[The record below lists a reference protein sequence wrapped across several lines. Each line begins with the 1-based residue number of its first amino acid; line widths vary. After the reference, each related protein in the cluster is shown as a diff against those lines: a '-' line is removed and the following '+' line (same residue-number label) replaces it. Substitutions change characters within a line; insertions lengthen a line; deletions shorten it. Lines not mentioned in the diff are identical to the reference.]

1 MKPNPSASEAPRV
14 SSGSPLGLH
23 SAPHGLSVA
32 DVMASYRTGEQGL
45 SETEVSARV
54 SQFGSNELP
63 PEPPRPAWQRF
74 ISQFRNLLIYVL
86 IVSAVI
92 SAAMSHYVDAMV
104 IFGVVVINAIVG
116 YIQEGKAE
124 DALRAI
130 MSMSRSRCLVIR
142 GGQKLTLDSRNL
154 VPGDLLVLQ
163 PGDRVSADVRLVY
176 SKDCQINESALTGEA
191 IPVTKQTAAIAASSV
206 LAERSNMAFMG
217 TLVTAGS
224 ARGVVTQTGV
234 ATQIGQI
241 SRLVSQVALSQTPLQ
256 QQLANFART
265 LTLII
270 GAGAMFAVLLALT
283 LHDFSVSD
291 AFQAAVGIAVS
302 SIPEGLPAIVTV
314 ALAIGVRVMA
324 NKHALVR
331 RLPAVEV
338 LGSVDV
344 ICTDKTGT
352 LTANAMTARQL
363 LTTAGAYRV
372 SGEGYGPDGEIT
384 EQASGAQASGA
395 QASGVKVQP
404 DVDQALDAL
413 CRVALL
419 CNDARAEQSGP
430 DWLVHGDPTE
440 GALLP
445 LAAKLGLTA
454 DTLNTN
460 WVRVDEL
467 PFDSSTRYMATLNQH
482 GSLERRL
489 SVKGAPERLLGFATS
504 QMDTQG
510 DVIPLNRTFWE
521 AAVEAFAAQG
531 MRVLALAEKTWP
543 SVAEDLTPAAAESDL
558 TLLGMVGISDP
569 PRPEAAESIGVC
581 HQAGIRVKMIT
592 GDSPLTACAIGAEL
606 GLKADRVLTGQDIDG
621 FSQEALAAAVETT
634 DIFARTSPEN
644 KLQLVR
650 ALQSNHHSVA
660 MTGDG
665 VNDAPALK
673 QADIGVAMG
682 RKGTD
687 AAKEAA
693 DFVLTDDHFATLA
706 DAVRE
711 GRVVYD
717 NIVKSIVFIL
727 PTNLA
732 EALVIFIAVVGGFL
746 LPVTPVQILW
756 VNMVTAVTLA
766 LVLVLEG
773 PEPGVMKRP
782 PRRRNQ
788 SLISPHLLLRMLIVG
803 VTGAAVVFSLF
814 SLYQRAG
821 IQTEVA
827 RTVAVNALVMVEVL
841 YLFSCRFLTGSV
853 FSTRF
858 FHGLAPV
865 MTAVAVVLILQ
876 AGFTYLPVG
885 QVWFQTHP
893 LSLLDWAII
902 LLASLPVLLV
912 VELEKGLRYRWFS
925 PHHAPHGNPIST
937 NRTNTTEGTE

>member
-1 MKPNPSASEAPRV
+1 MKPNLTASQAPLA
-14 SSGSPLGLH
+14 STGSPLSLH
-23 SAPHGLSVA
+23 PAPHGLSVA
-32 DVMASYRTGEQGL
+32 DVMASYRTGEYGL
-45 SETEVSARV
+45 SEAEVSARMT
-54 SQFGSNELP
+54 QFGGNELP
-63 PEPPRPAWQRF
+63 PEPSRPAWQRF

-86 IVSAVI
+86 IVSGVI

-130 MSMSRSRCLVIR
+130 MSMSRSHCLAIR
-142 GGQKLTLDSRNL
+142 EGQRLTLDSRNL

-176 SKDCQINESALTGEA
+176 CKDCQINESALTGEA
-191 IPVTKQTAAIAASSV
+191 IPVAKQTAAIAATSV

-241 SRLVSQVALSQTPLQ
+241 SRLVSLVSLSQTPLQ

-270 GAGAMFAVLLALT
+270 CAGAIFTVLLALT

-363 LTTAGAYRV
+363 LTAAGAYRV
-372 SGEGYGPDGEIT
+372 SGEGYGPGGEIT
-384 EQASGAQASGA
+384 AQDSGAR
-395 QASGVKVQP
+395 VQS

-445 LAAKLGLTA
+445 LASKLGLTA
-454 DTLNTN
+454 ATLNAD
-460 WVRVDEL
+460 WFRVNEL

-482 GSLERRL
+482 GRMGLRL
-489 SVKGAPERLLGFATS
+489 SIKGAPERLLGFATS

-510 DVIPLNRTFWE
+510 DVMPLDRTFWE

-543 SVAEDLTPAAAESDL
+543 SAAEDLIPAAAESGL

-581 HQAGIRVKMIT
+581 HEAGIRVKMIT
-592 GDSPLTACAIGAEL
+592 GDSPLTARAIGAEL
-606 GLKADRVLTGQDIDG
+606 GLKSDRVLTGQDIDG

-693 DFVLTDDHFATLA
+693 DFVLTDDHFATLT

-853 FSTRF
+853 FSSRF
-858 FHGLAPV
+858 FHGLTPV
-865 MTAVAVVLILQ
+865 MTAVSVVLILQ

-885 QVWFQTHP
+885 QAWFQTHP

-912 VELEKGLRYRWFS
+912 VELEKGLRQRRFS
-925 PHHAPHGNPIST
+925 SHHAPHGRPISAD
-937 NRTNTTEGTE
+937 RINTKEGTE